1 MISNNIADIVNSL
14 KNGGIVIYPTDTV
27 YSLSVDPFNE
37 VAVKKI
43 FSFKKRDKSKS
54 LIIQISS
61 ISKLP
66 YWVERISKKSLLLI
80 EKFWPGPL
88 TLIFKKNLKISSN
101 AFVDTIGIRIP
112 NNNHS
117 LKILS
122 EFRGLIGTSVNISGF
137 PSIFDLKDIVKIF
150 GNDVDFILGIGNC
163 EKKKE
168 STIIDCSSEK
178 IIVLRE
184 GCIKNNIIND
194 ILI

>member
-1 MISNNIADIVNSL
+1 MISNNVNDIVNSL

-37 VAVKKI
+37 MAIKKI

-66 YWVERISKKSLLLI
+66 YWVEYISKKSLLLV

-112 NNNHS
+112 NNNYS

-137 PSIFDLKDIVKIF
+137 PSIFDLKDVVKNF
-150 GNDVDFILGIGNC
+150 ENDVDFILGIGNC
-163 EKKKE
+163 KKKKE

-184 GCIKNNIIND
+184 GYIKNNIINN